1 MKALHF
7 FIILFVLTQSTL
19 LKAQSPKDNVLG
31 HYTGLER
38 VTNTN
43 TSGFSDCFSAIYNI
57 KAPAS
62 YPSVIIEDTSC
73 LVTGG
78 AAGNFIVYDDSTI
91 RNYWTQTYINGQ
103 LYPNDSLYFKWWYA
117 CCPEIQVEF
126 FGFKQYGFPAP
137 IGIKEY
143 ADFTYNLVLS
153 PQPAADLLYIQ
164 SEQLLFTALGGPVLY
179 DLNGRKTDVPTKYV
193 NNNTYTID
201 VSDLPSGI
209 YILGI
214 ETDKGLL
221 RKKVL
226 VGN

>member
-1 MKALHF
+1 MKRFYLILLSA
-7 FIILFVLTQSTL
+7 FIQSLT
-19 LKAQSPKDNVLG
+19 KAQSPKDNVLG
-31 HYTGLER
+31 HYVGMER
-38 VTNTN
+38 QTDTNTGN
-43 TSGFSDCFSAIYNI
+43 FFDCPNAIYNV
-57 KAPAS
+57 KATS
-62 YPSVIIEDTSC
+62 LNYPEIRIDDTSC
-73 LVTGG
+73 WYTGG
-78 AAGNFIVYDDSTI
+78 VAGSFIVYDDSTI
-91 RNYWTQTYINGQ
+91 RHYWTQTYVYGK
-103 LYPNDSLYFKWWYA
+103 LYENDSLYFKWWYA

-179 DLNGRKTDVPTKYV
+179 DLNGRKMDVRSKYV